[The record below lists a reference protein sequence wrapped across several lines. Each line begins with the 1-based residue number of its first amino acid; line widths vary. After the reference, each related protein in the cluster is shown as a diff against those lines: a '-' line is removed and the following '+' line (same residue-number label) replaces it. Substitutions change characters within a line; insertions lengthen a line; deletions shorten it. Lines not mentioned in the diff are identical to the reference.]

1 MACGAQHKSSEA
13 GGKTWHKYTP
23 LERALYQRVEPIKRV
38 GSGLIKYTFEV
49 GGHFVQCKAAKRRLG
64 GSKSSFANVAMDKM
78 GPIRR
83 TPKWL
88 QSRSQISLQA
98 ELLPAA
104 DIFLRYLCHFD
115 ASKVYLISPDPN
127 FPVNNLTGKRMRL
140 L

>member
-1 MACGAQHKSSEA
+1 MACGAQHKSNEA

-49 GGHFVQCKAAKRRLG
+49 GGHFVQCKAAKRRLS

-78 GPIRR
+78 GQIRR
-83 TPKWL
+83 TSKWL
-88 QSRSQISLQA
+88 RSQSKMPLQA

-104 DIFLRYLCHFD
+104 AISLRYLCHFD
-115 ASKVYLISPDPN
+115 AAKVDLIGPDPN
-127 FPVNNLTGKRMRL
+127 TTLADL
-140 L
+140 